1 MPGMLRKPGK
11 GWHGR
16 RREKG
21 SGAERG
27 NRTACEGPVGYWKD
41 FAVFPEGGGN
51 HRCFGTKRE
60 VTRFRCSPAP
70 PGGHGGWDRL
80 GSKNKIRA
88 NETTWV
94 QVNRMGG
101 GCRGRQWKILVLTR
115 MCSYIPGRNFDKTQ
129 VFYRETKPHNNC
141 SLGQLLTDCPTEA
154 VPMSCSRDKPGCELW
169 AMLEMQLLAHLFFS
183 PPLNKVFF

>member
-1 MPGMLRKPGK
+1 MGQSEGTGQLVRDLWASGRTSQFFLR
-11 GWHGR
+11 
-16 RREKG
+16 E
-21 SGAERG
+21 
-27 NRTACEGPVGYWKD
+27 VGTTD
-41 FAVFPEGGGN
+41 ASEQ
-51 HRCFGTKRE
+51 RE

-154 VPMSCSRDKPGCELW
+154 VPMSCSRDKSGCELW

>member
-1 MPGMLRKPGK
+1 MLPNK
-11 GWHGR
+11 
-16 RREKG
+16 
-21 SGAERG
+21 
-27 NRTACEGPVGYWKD
+27 
-41 FAVFPEGGGN
+41 EGGHQIQVLTG
-51 HRCFGTKRE
+51 
-60 VTRFRCSPAP
+60 AP
-70 PGGHGGWDRL
+70 WRPWGGDRL